1 MYENKRKGIRISI
14 IIDEL
19 IDEISS
25 LKPDEYD
32 CFDISDVYNDV
43 YELQMMSNKY
53 CPTEEAVWNIIKHL
67 VMLYYI
73 KHLNIH

>member
-32 CFDISDVYNDV
+32 CFDISDVYDDV

-53 CPTEEAVWNIIKHL
+53 CPTEEVVWNNRRL
-67 VMLYYI
+67 LYN
-73 KHLNIH
+73 KHLNIRED

>member
-19 IDEISS
+19 IDEVSS

-32 CFDISDVYNDV
+32 YFDISDVYDDI

-53 CPTEEAVWNIIKHL
+53 RPTEEAV
-67 VMLYYI
+67 
-73 KHLNIH
+73 

>member
-32 CFDISDVYNDV
+32 CFDISDVYDDV

-53 CPTEEAVWNIIKHL
+53 CPTEEAVWNNKHTIRL
-67 VMLYYI
+67 CYTFV
-73 KHLNIH
+73 